1 MSLNIRLPRDPG
13 PRVKE
18 LADRLRAIAN
28 DRTNQYSDQD
38 LRDAAISGLISIVA
52 ELERD
57 VAAINKAAEAARTQ
71 ATFDELQRRSYDT
84 GR

>member
-1 MSLNIRLPRDPG
+1 MTLNIRIPQDAG
-13 PRVKE
+13 PKARG
-18 LADRLRAIAN
+18 LADRLQAIAH

-38 LRDAAISGLISIVA
+38 LRDAAISGLISIMA

-57 VAAINKAAEAARTQ
+57 VAAINQAAEAARSR